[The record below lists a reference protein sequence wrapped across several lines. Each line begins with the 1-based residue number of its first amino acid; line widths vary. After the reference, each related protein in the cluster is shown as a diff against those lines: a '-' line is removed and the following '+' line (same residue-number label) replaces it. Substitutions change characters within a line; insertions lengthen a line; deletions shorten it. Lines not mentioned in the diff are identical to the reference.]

1 MPTGRRGLE
10 FSEANKLPDAC
21 CIIKTFI
28 EWSPGVTFPQPRSR
42 SCPPRLHYEDLQ
54 ETLDSTFQVRTT
66 PLSNCTVAVRN
77 YVEAVAEL
85 GFSEFFSWV
94 ELQQGISETARLD
107 SNILSLDGRSAFVEP
122 VLNCPIAALS
132 FDQIKHVKE
141 LYFSLVRCNNPE
153 KRYGASCSLQKAVAG
168 AFRLSSVALLD
179 IKVKNKKITGWPWQL
194 LQTLVFAVYCILF
207 PDKSQA
213 RVPLYFGMILVVF
226 PCNGIFWISGNDVG
240 RLQIRHL
247 LEKMYSGVQMPPMI
261 ATRQDGPFFCD
272 WTIASVLSLR
282 TFEMVPYVSNVEGG
296 HCLTGRYFEECVK
309 VASRDCSTSFDCTT
323 QHCAV

>member
-1 MPTGRRGLE
+1 MSTGRRDLE
-10 FSEANKLPDAC
+10 FSEASKLPDAC
-21 CIIKTFI
+21 CIVNTFI
-28 EWSPGVTFPQPRSR
+28 EWSPGVTFRQPRSR
-42 SCPPRLHYEDLQ
+42 SAPPRL
-54 ETLDSTFQVRTT
+54 STT
-66 PLSNCTVAVRN
+66 PLSNCTVAVRK

-94 ELQQGISETARLD
+94 ELQLGSSETSRFNGNLP
-107 SNILSLDGRSAFVEP
+107 SLDGRSEFVEP
-122 VLNCPIAALS
+122 VLNCPFAELS

-168 AFRLSSVALLD
+168 AFRLSSVALLG

-296 HCLTGRYFEECVK
+296 HCLIGRYFEECVK